1 MAGIREVDVQ
11 ELFRLWHSP
20 LTNTELCEHFRVTG
34 GSLWSLRKK
43 YGLPIRPRVA
53 NRDTGRRPED
63 PTQKQI
69 AERAAECRARRKKED
84 RARTEKVGCVDWQ
97 MPSYA
102 FNVRNFS
109 FSETPH

>member
-20 LTNTELCEHFRVTG
+20 MTNTELCEHFRVTG

-63 PTQKQI
+63 PTQEEI

-84 RARTEKVGCVDWQ
+84 RARTEKVGRVDWQ
-97 MPSYA
+97 MPSYSL
-102 FNVRNFS
+102 NVRTLS
-109 FSETPH
+109 FSEMPH